1 MTFAPTALEGVLSIG
16 YDPVTDERGWFVR
29 VYDEDA
35 FAARGLCTAFPHH
48 AQARN
53 LRRGT
58 IRGLHWQS
66 EPHAEIKVIR
76 CVRGAAFDVLVDVR
90 PDSPTYGRWA
100 GFELSAE
107 RATGLYVPAGIA
119 HGYQTLADDT
129 ELHYLLS
136 ERYRPDAARGI
147 AFDSPQ
153 LAIAWPQAPSVVSE
167 RDRALPP
174 FTKGGNPGV
183 PQ

>member
-1 MTFAPTALEGVLSIG
+1 VSALTFTPTALPGVLQIAFERAE
-16 YDPVTDERGWFVR
+16 DERGWFVR

-35 FAARGLCTAFPHH
+35 FAAEGLCITYPHH

-53 LRRGT
+53 ARRGT

-66 EPHAEIKVIR
+66 DPHAETKVIR

-90 PDSPTYGRWA
+90 PDSKTYGQWA
-100 GFELSAE
+100 GFELTAE
-107 RATGLYVPAGIA
+107 SPGGLYVPAGFA

-129 ELHYLLS
+129 EFHYLLS
-136 ERYRPDAARGI
+136 ERYAPDAARG
-147 AFDSPQ
+147 AAYDSPE
-153 LAIAWPQAPSVVSE
+153 LGIAWPLPPSVVSE

-174 FTKGGNPGV
+174 FVKDRR
-183 PQ
+183 